1 MQALLEAVRHQY
13 KARIITIRIQAK
25 LNEIRLAEELLC
37 LTCSTSWRKPIQSW
51 RSSELRWEIT
61 TRKTL
66 SIIECLRL
74 YFPSLRNCYACLVM
88 MPQKSSCKLT
98 QTGLLSSH
106 LQPKSRCMNHQ
117 AALTV
122 NLTCR
127 HPQITFPSRKV
138 ILLITHQTWAIQ
150 ALCHKCDNHLLKVL
164 TMRWIKTLR

>member
-13 KARIITIRIQAK
+13 KVRVTTIRIPAR
-25 LNEIRLAEELLC
+25 LNGTRPVEEWRC
-37 LTCSTSWRKPIQSW
+37 LTCSTSWQKPIQSW
-51 RSSELRWEIT
+51 RSSGLRWEIM

-66 SIIECLRL
+66 SIIEYLRL
-74 YFPSLRNCYACLVM
+74 YSPSLRNCYACLVM
-88 MPQKSSCKLT
+88 MPLRSSCKLT
-98 QTGLLSSH
+98 QTESLSSH

-150 ALCHKCDNHLLKVL
+150 ALCHKCANHLLKVL
-164 TMRWIKTLR
+164 TTRWIKTLR